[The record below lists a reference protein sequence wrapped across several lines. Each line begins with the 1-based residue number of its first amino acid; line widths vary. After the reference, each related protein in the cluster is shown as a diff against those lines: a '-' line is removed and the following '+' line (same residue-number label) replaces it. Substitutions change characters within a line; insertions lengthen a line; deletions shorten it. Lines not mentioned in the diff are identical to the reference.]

1 MGRDYSPFS
10 AVQLDAY
17 FNPRARVGRDKSGD
31 TWDLIA
37 YISIHAPAWGATL
50 VQKAHGR
57 EFIISIHAPAWGATE
72 IRKVTHAPTRDFNPR
87 ARVGRDHYSVNYE
100 LDEDD
105 FNPRARVGRDAC
117 RRARRE
123 INVISIHAP
132 AWGATGRT
140 GVWRRVQLFQSTRPR
155 GARRRAG
162 LGASRATEFQSTRPR
177 GARRRR
183 ADDLFGGT
191 DFNPRARVG
200 RDFYADTAFLSYLH
214 FNPRAR
220 VGRDWSRRFL

>member
-1 MGRDYSPFS
+1 MVEMLKQLRNINFNPRARVGRDNNCWRVGY
-10 AVQLDAY
+10 VDGN
-17 FNPRARVGRDKSGD
+17 FNPRARVGRDKGGD

-105 FNPRARVGRDAC
+105 FNPRARVGRD
-117 RRARRE
+117 
-123 INVISIHAP
+123 
-132 AWGATGRT
+132 
-140 GVWRRVQLFQSTRPR
+140 
-155 GARRRAG
+155 
-162 LGASRATEFQSTRPR
+162 
-177 GARRRR
+177 
-183 ADDLFGGT
+183 
-191 DFNPRARVG
+191 
-200 RDFYADTAFLSYLH
+200 
-214 FNPRAR
+214 
-220 VGRDWSRRFL
+220 WSRRFL